1 MQYKTRKLVKPT
13 DLNAR
18 GTLFGGQLLKWIDEE
33 AAIFAFCQADTPHL
47 VTKAMT
53 KIEFVSPVMVGDI
66 IEFGCEMLDL
76 GTSSISVRLG
86 VRNKQ
91 TKKMIITVDKI
102 TFVNVDRWGGV
113 KNIKPQLTTNEVYD
127 TLF

>member
-1 MQYKTRKLVKPT
+1 MQYKTRKLVKPN

-33 AAIFAFCQADTPHL
+33 VAIYAFFQADTPHL

-66 IEFGCEMLDL
+66 IEFGCA
-76 GTSSISVRLG
+76 
-86 VRNKQ
+86 
-91 TKKMIITVDKI
+91 
-102 TFVNVDRWGGV
+102 
-113 KNIKPQLTTNEVYD
+113 
-127 TLF
+127 

>member
-1 MQYKTRKLVKPT
+1 MQYKTRKLIKPT

-47 VTKAMT
+47 VTKAMSE
-53 KIEFVSPVMVGDI
+53 IEFVSPVMVGDI
-66 IEFGCEMLDL
+66 IEFGCELIEL
-76 GTSSISVRLG
+76 GNSSISVKMT

-91 TKKMIITVDKI
+91 TKKIIITIDKI
-102 TFVNVDRWGGV
+102 VFVNVDRWGG
-113 KNIKPQLTTNEVYD
+113 IKRID
-127 TLF
+127 R

>member
-1 MQYKTRKLVKPT
+1 MMQYKTRKLVKPT

-47 VTKAMT
+47 VTKAMSE
-53 KIEFVSPVMVGDI
+53 IEFVTPVMVGDI
-66 IEFGCEMLDL
+66 IEFGCELIEL
-76 GTSSISVRLG
+76 GNSSIKVKLA

-102 TFVNVDRWGGV
+102 TFVNVDRWGG
-113 KNIKPQLTTNEVYD
+113 IKRID
-127 TLF
+127 R

>member
-66 IEFGCEMLDL
+66 IEFGCEKLEL

-113 KNIKPQLTTNEVYD
+113 KKIIPTV
-127 TLF
+127 F